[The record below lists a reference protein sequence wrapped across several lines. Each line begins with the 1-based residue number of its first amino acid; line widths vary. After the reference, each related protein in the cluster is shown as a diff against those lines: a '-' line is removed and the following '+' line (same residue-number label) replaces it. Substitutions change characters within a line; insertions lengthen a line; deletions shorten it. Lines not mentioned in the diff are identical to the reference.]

1 MLLEEGKD
9 FIFVDSDDKLITGI
23 KIISGEYAGVLY
35 HYLKVRVV
43 EDNGVGKIEFGY
55 TIVDPGDKD
64 PDLLTEDEDFH
75 IIMGELLSQ
84 FLLLKIQE
92 DEQIRKIDSKKP
104 SLQ

>member
-43 EDNGVGKIEFGY
+43 EEKDVGKLEFGY
-55 TIVDPGDKD
+55 TIIDPGDKD
-64 PDLLTEDEDFH
+64 VDDLTKDSEFH
-75 IIMGELLSQ
+75 IIMGELLTQ

-92 DEQIRKIDSKKP
+92 DEQIRKINSQKS